1 MVQFIDQ
8 YKKEYG
14 VESICAVL
22 PIAPSTYY
30 RHKYLQRHPEKQC
43 GRALKDQV
51 LCDENMRIWNQSR
64 QRSARRKIY
73 RQLLSERFV
82 VSYCTINRLMSK
94 LKITGVS
101 RGKRKFKSAQPEK
114 ADLPD
119 LVNRVF
125 EAKSPNQ
132 LWVADF
138 TYVHTQSGW
147 IYVAFVI
154 DVYSRMIVGWC
165 VSTKMTTD
173 MVLTAL
179 EQSLV
184 ERGPTQNL
192 IHHSDRGSQYLS
204 IRYTSRLKEKNF
216 SLSVGSKGD
225 AYDNALAET
234 INGLYKTEVIH
245 LNYSWKGKSDV
256 EFATL
261 EWVYWFNYQRIFEP
275 LGYISPVEYE
285 KAYYK
290 QLEESNYVV

>member
-51 LCDENMRIWNQSR
+51 LCDEIMRIWNQSR
-64 QRSARRKIY
+64 QRYGRRKIY

-82 VSYCTINRLMSK
+82 VSYCTINRIMSK
-94 LKITGVS
+94 LKIIGVS

-165 VSTKMTTD
+165 VSTQMTTN
-173 MVLTAL
+173 MVLNAL
-179 EQSLV
+179 EQALAQ
-184 ERGPTQNL
+184 RKPTQNI

-204 IRYTSRLKEKNF
+204 IRYSSRLKEENI
-216 SLSVGSKGD
+216 SLSVGRKGD

-245 LNYSWKGKSDV
+245 SNHSWKGKADV

-261 EWVYWFNYQRIFEP
+261 EWVHWFNCQRIFEP
-275 LGYISPVEYE
+275 LGYISPARYE
-285 KAYYK
+285 KAYYDR
-290 QLEESNYVV
+290 LEESTLVA